1 MRSSFTER
9 MTLKLLTP
17 HSELAVFC
25 IQSPPA
31 LLCIPFVDICVPPV
45 VVVVVVDGRSSIESG
60 EARLLPPPLLV
71 PQLLLA
77 LPLLCGGVG
86 VARVGVALLGV
97 RRPAGRLRSV
107 AGAGDMR
114 TVVVGGG
121 DITDEA
127 AAALTVPLDE

>member
-1 MRSSFTER
+1 MVGEAAMRSSFTER

-17 HSELAVFC
+17 HSAPV
-25 IQSPPA
+25 A
-31 LLCIPFVDICVPPV
+31 LCIPFVDICVPPVV

-107 AGAGDMR
+107 GGAGDMR

-127 AAALTVPLDE
+127 VAALTVPLDE